1 LKRDTKKRE
10 RKARGLGESKGEK
23 IKKGNA
29 DMTQERQ
36 RVAKSEMGGR

>member
-1 LKRDTKKRE
+1 VKEKQEGWK
-10 RKARGLGESKGEK
+10 GESKGEK

-36 RVAKSEMGGR
+36 RVAKNESEGGRKVGK